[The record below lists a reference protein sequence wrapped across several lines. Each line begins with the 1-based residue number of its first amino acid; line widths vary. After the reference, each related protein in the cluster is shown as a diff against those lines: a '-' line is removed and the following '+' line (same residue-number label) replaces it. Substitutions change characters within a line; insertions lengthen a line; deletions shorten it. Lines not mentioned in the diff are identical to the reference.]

1 MNYQIPIL
9 SLKKSSKH
17 HKHLRIKSIKK
28 KNARIKYNFNM
39 KITIIGNGYT
49 TKFLAEDALNHGY
62 EVSIITRN
70 IANPKKNI
78 HYFSFFDTNNV
89 KKKLINEN
97 VISTVPFNE
106 VGLDPVLKKYGESIS
121 LNKNVI
127 IYYSATSVYGN
138 GIVDENSIPSPKFKR
153 GLTRLSC
160 EKEWIKANPNVS
172 IFRISGIY
180 GPNRHPMIKY
190 LQGDNE
196 IIVKKDY
203 ISNRIH
209 VEDLSSLTLQF
220 LKNNYKEK
228 ILNISDQ
235 KKVSNY
241 DAIKFVS
248 DELNLVK
255 PKVVRYDPKN
265 VSKMLKSF
273 YEVNRTVKSNIINH
287 KFNYIFKYPNY
298 KFALLNL
305 TKSLLDNN

>member
-1 MNYQIPIL
+1 M
-9 SLKKSSKH
+9 
-17 HKHLRIKSIKK
+17 
-28 KNARIKYNFNM
+28 M
-39 KITIIGNGYT
+39 KLTIIGNGYT
-49 TKFLAEDALNHGY
+49 AQFLAKDALRYGY

-70 IANPKKNI
+70 ISNPEKNI
-78 HYFSFFDTNNV
+78 HYLNFFDSNNV
-89 KKKLINEN
+89 EKKLTNEN
-97 VISTVPFNE
+97 IISTVPFNE
-106 VGLDPVLKKYGESIS
+106 EGLDPVLKKYRKSIS
-121 LNKNVI
+121 LNNNII
-127 IYYSATSVYGN
+127 IYYSATSVYGS
-138 GIVDENSIPSPKFKR
+138 GIVDESSIPSPKYKR

-160 EKEWIKANPNVS
+160 EKEWVKANPQTS

-190 LQGDNE
+190 LKGDNK
-196 IIVKKDY
+196 IIVKEDY

-220 LKNNYKEK
+220 LKNNCKEK

-248 DELNLVK
+248 NELNLVK
-255 PKVVRYDPKN
+255 PKVVKYDPKK

-287 KFNYIFKYPNY
+287 KISYKFKYPDY
-298 KFALLNL
+298 KFALLGL
-305 TKSLLDNN
+305 TKSLLDSD